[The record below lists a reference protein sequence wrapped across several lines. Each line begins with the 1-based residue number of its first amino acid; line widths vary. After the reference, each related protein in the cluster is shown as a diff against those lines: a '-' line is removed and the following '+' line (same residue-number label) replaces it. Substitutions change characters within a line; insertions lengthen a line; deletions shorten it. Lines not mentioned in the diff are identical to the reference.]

1 METTEQK
8 INLSDYTYEFEEI
21 LEAHRN
27 CCPYHHYQK
36 QGDNGLN
43 YTIKCGANH
52 EVCNDKCWYIQNFKK
67 ELESHILIK
76 PQVNHK
82 NFD

>member
-1 METTEQK
+1 MAKKPK

-21 LEAHRN
+21 LFRMWYPHW
-27 CCPYHHYQK
+27 CVDYQK

-67 ELESHILIK
+67 ELESHI
-76 PQVNHK
+76 N
-82 NFD
+82 

>member
-1 METTEQK
+1 MAKKLK

-43 YTIKCGANH
+43 YTIKCGAN
-52 EVCNDKCWYIQNFKK
+52 VGISRTSKK
-67 ELESHILIK
+67 NLSHILIK

>member
-1 METTEQK
+1 MAKKPK

-52 EVCNDKCWYIQNFKK
+52 EV
-67 ELESHILIK
+67 
-76 PQVNHK
+76 
-82 NFD
+82 

>member
-1 METTEQK
+1 MAKKPK

-67 ELESHILIK
+67 ELESHSHI
-76 PQVNHK
+76 N
-82 NFD
+82 